1 MTLLDCLATAAESL
15 RTYPLRSALTSLGIV
30 IGVAAVVAMVAVGLG
45 AQYRVEQAIMDIG
58 SNMLVIG
65 NGSRTSDGR
74 QSGRGRY
81 FTLTEADAQALAR
94 DIPTVQVA
102 AGSVGGQGRVVFGNK
117 NWYTHLWGV
126 TRDYFVAHNWL
137 LASGRIMTD
146 AEIRASAKVA
156 LLGKSVAA
164 ELFGQRDPLGQTI
177 RIERVP
183 FTVIGI
189 LQGKG
194 PDPWLG
200 SDQDDLVLTP
210 LSTAKRRLFGSRQAR
225 LDLLGQ
231 ITVKVTTADAV
242 DITEK
247 QVTTLLRQR
256 HQLRDTDP
264 DDFFV
269 SNVTK
274 VLNARSESSRV
285 MSNLL
290 ASIAAISLIVGG
302 IGIMNI
308 MLVSV
313 TERTGEIGL
322 RLAVGAR
329 QRDVQAQFLI
339 EAVLLSLL
347 GGLVG
352 VAIGVGGSSIIS
364 QFAGWPVR
372 IGPGAMA
379 VALLFAGAVGVFFG
393 AYPAR
398 KAARLDPI
406 EALRDE

>member
-1 MTLLDCLATAAESL
+1 MRLLDSLSTATDSL
-15 RTYPLRSALTSLGIV
+15 RTNLARSALTALGIV

-45 AQYRVEQAIMDIG
+45 AQFRVEQAIKDIG
-58 SNMLVIG
+58 SNMLVVG

-81 FTLTEADAQALAR
+81 FTLTEADAHALAR
-94 DIPTVQVA
+94 DIPTVEVA

-126 TRDYFVAHNWL
+126 TRDYFVAHNWSVS
-137 LASGRIMTD
+137 AGRIMTD

-156 LLGKSVAA
+156 MLGVSVAK
-164 ELFGQRDPLGQTI
+164 ELFADRDPLGQTI
-177 RIERVP
+177 RIKRVP

-189 LQGKG
+189 LHSKG

-200 SDQDDLVLTP
+200 TDQDDLVLTP

-231 ITVKVTTADAV
+231 ITVKVTSADAV
-242 DITEK
+242 DATEK
-247 QVTTLLRQR
+247 QVAALLRQR

-269 SNVTK
+269 SNVTQ

-285 MSNLL
+285 MSRLL
-290 ASIAAISLIVGG
+290 ASIAGISLLVGG

-313 TERTGEIGL
+313 TERTREIGL

-329 QRDVQAQFLI
+329 QRDVQMQFLI

-347 GGLVG
+347 GGVVGIVVG
-352 VAIGVGGSSIIS
+352 VGSSSVIS
-364 QFAGWPVR
+364 HFAGWPVR
-372 IGPGAMA
+372 IGPGAVA
-379 VALLFAGAVGVFFG
+379 VAVLFAGAVGVFFG